1 MLSSVSTQPDRAGS
15 IIATNPREESRKEI
29 EMEGTKRVF
38 RSMAVLPLLF
48 CALLAMPASRSAAQ
62 TATPQA
68 TSTLTVRVTG
78 IRNATGNL
86 RITLSRD
93 ANVVDQRTV
102 EIDAKSMTGQAV
114 FENLPQGTYA
124 VSVIHDENKNG
135 KLDFDSMG
143 MPVEGYGA
151 SNNPEK
157 RMGPP
162 NPEETTFALKQAPVT
177 TEIKLIYWP

>member
-1 MLSSVSTQPDRAGS
+1 MAILS
-15 IIATNPREESRKEI
+15 
-29 EMEGTKRVF
+29 
-38 RSMAVLPLLF
+38 LLF
-48 CALLAMPASRSAAQ
+48 CALLAMPSSRSAAQ
-62 TATPQA
+62 EPTAPQA
-68 TSTLTVRVTG
+68 ASTLTVRVTG

-86 RITLSRD
+86 RVTLLRD
-93 ANVVDQRTV
+93 ANVIDVRTV
-102 EIDAKSMTGQAV
+102 EIDAKSLTGQAV
-114 FENLPQGTYA
+114 FDKLPQGTYA
-124 VSVIHDENKNG
+124 VSVIHDENMNG

-162 NPEETTFALKQAPVT
+162 NPAETIFSLKQPQVT